1 MYKLQQSNMSRSKKE
16 AREYEMK
23 FREAA
28 KSGKLEDIKTL
39 VNQVSLESC
48 ELRNLMKTAVI
59 QGNLS
64 VVQYLCHKVDLYEN
78 DCEMIELAKDNG
90 RLGIFECLR
99 EVMNEPRVIERSR
112 RKHAEEMQRQSK
124 KDMEELFSEFKKLFG
139 GKNNMD

>member
-1 MYKLQQSNMSRSKKE
+1 MSRSKKE

>member
-1 MYKLQQSNMSRSKKE
+1 MNRSKKE

-48 ELRNLMKTAVI
+48 ELRNLMKTAII
-59 QGNLS
+59 QANLS
-64 VVQYLCHKVDLYEN
+64 VVQYLCRKVDLYEN
-78 DCEMIELAKDNG
+78 DCEMIELAKENG

-99 EVMNEPRVIERSR
+99 EIMNEPRVIERSR

-124 KDMEELFSEFKKLFG
+124 RDMEELFGEFKKLFG
-139 GKNNMD
+139 GKNNTD